1 MSNLASTKMGAG
13 PPSPQ
18 SIEVSL
24 EDPLW
29 FITNLQAR
37 QPVKH
42 IESCLSHDSC
52 DCDDDDDE
60 GLHI

>member
-1 MSNLASTKMGAG
+1 MSNLTSTKMGAG
-13 PPSPQ
+13 PP

-52 DCDDDDDE
+52 DDDDDDNE